1 MQPSIAEFI
10 PLANAKAWRLLL
22 LWTLVI
28 LYAAARVSQAYPN
41 RIPMVAIVA
50 LHVIPPLLFAL
61 VHGALRYGVRGIL
74 VFIGLCLVIG
84 NLFEN
89 LSILTGFPFGHYHF
103 TDVMGPK
110 ILQVPILLGLAYIG
124 IGYISWTL
132 GFLIVRGPLTGL
144 RILTTPLVA
153 ACVMVAWDL
162 SMDPIWSNFV
172 HGWVW
177 HDGGSYFGVPI
188 SNFLGWYLTVYLIY
202 QSFSLYLSRQPA
214 PPARD
219 YWQLPVVFYGISAA
233 GNLLVTAP
241 PAQVVV
247 DANGTVWSVSGI
259 LTASALVSIFVMGAF
274 TLLAWIRASLEQ

>member
-1 MQPSIAEFI
+1 MNDATNS
-10 PLANAKAWRLLL
+10 RLLWAL
-22 LWTLVI
+22 AI

-41 RIPMVAIVA
+41 NVPMVAIVA
-50 LHVIPPLLFAL
+50 LHVIPPLLFA
-61 VHGALRYGVRGIL
+61 VIHGAHRYGARGIL

-84 NLFEN
+84 NLLEN

-103 TDVMGPK
+103 TGVMGPK
-110 ILQVPILLGLAYIG
+110 LFQVPILLGLAYIG
-124 IGYISWTL
+124 IGYLSWTVGL
-132 GFLIVRGPLTGL
+132 LIVGGPLAGL
-144 RILTTPLVA
+144 RVLTTPLIA
-153 ACVMVAWDL
+153 AVVMVAWDL

-177 HDGGSYFGVPI
+177 HGGGSYFGVPL

-202 QSFSLYLSRQPA
+202 QSFSLYVSKHLDETTQDHWR
-214 PPARD
+214 
-219 YWQLPVVFYGISAA
+219 LPVIFYGISAA

-247 DANGTVWSVSGI
+247 DATGIAWNVRGI

-274 TLLAWIRASLEQ
+274 ILLAWMRASIRQ